1 MVCAS
6 AVVARELGAS
16 GLAGAEVGA
25 SGSAVGVVLDLVE
38 KGKNKKQE
46 KLTSEQVLVV
56 GPKKTMK
63 TNLIFF
69 FLPFGGM

>member
-16 GLAGAEVGA
+16 GLAGAEIVGA
-25 SGSAVGVVLDLVE
+25 TSAGVVVILDLVE

-56 GPKKTMK
+56 VAQE
-63 TNLIFF
+63 N
-69 FLPFGGM
+69 

>member
-1 MVCAS
+1 LVCAS
-6 AVVARELGAS
+6 AVVAREL
-16 GLAGAEVGA
+16 GA

-56 GPKKTMK
+56 GAQE
-63 TNLIFF
+63 NYEN
-69 FLPFGGM
+69 

>member
-16 GLAGAEVGA
+16 GSAVRVGA

-56 GPKKTMK
+56 GAQE
-63 TNLIFF
+63 NYEN
-69 FLPFGGM
+69 

>member
-6 AVVARELGAS
+6 AVVAREL
-16 GLAGAEVGA
+16 GA

-46 KLTSEQVLVV
+46 KLTPEQVLVV
-56 GPKKTMK
+56 GAQE
-63 TNLIFF
+63 NYEN
-69 FLPFGGM
+69 

>member
-56 GPKKTMK
+56 GAQE
-63 TNLIFF
+63 NYEN
-69 FLPFGGM
+69 